1 MTEANA
7 LVLRRSVILWVAA
20 FLLMGLNIYAGLAR
34 NTDLIKIALA
44 LTAVFALAGIVFGV
58 WAARKITHRHS

>member
-1 MTEANA
+1 MPEANA

-44 LTAVFALAGIVFGV
+44 LTAVFALAGIAFGV

>member
-1 MTEANA
+1 MPQANA
-7 LVLRRSVILWVAA
+7 LVLRRSVVLWVAA

-44 LTAVFALAGIVFGV
+44 LTALFALAGIAFGV
-58 WAARKITHRHS
+58 WAARKLTHRRT